1 MFPVLCMEHL
11 RWCKGGAKETLALS
25 VDYILMSCA
34 DVQERSPVH
43 MVADEEGEAAL
54 GAKKST

>member
-1 MFPVLCMEHL
+1 MEHL